1 MVQLN
6 LLPVLE
12 LFVGFA
18 YNSAS
23 FVIDKR
29 RLFFSLWTEYS
40 IEEIRLKLIRGFVLQ
55 ISSTNVVVHPW
66 FTFVTG
72 MIFKLL

>member
-55 ISSTNVVVHPW
+55 NIEYQCRRPSMVHIRYRND
-66 FTFVTG
+66 F
-72 MIFKLL
+72 